1 MRAGR
6 RQVLFVVLG
15 GLFGAAGNGWIGW
28 CAYVAFTGGVLPIP
42 GAEVAAPGTLRSGIV
57 FLLFGVP
64 IASGA
69 AYLLAK
75 AVYVPLAF
83 LVSVTGAAV
92 RRGKSRRR

>member
-1 MRAGR
+1 MRDRLRNRLLVPVSG
-6 RQVLFVVLG
+6 VLV
-15 GLFGAAGNGWIGW
+15 AAANAWIGW
-28 CAYVAFTGGVLPIP
+28 CAYVAFTGGILPIP

-83 LVSVTGAAV
+83 LVSVTAAAV
-92 RRGKSRRR
+92 RRRKSGPR